1 MELHLFDKFI
11 LLALDQKKG
20 KFLIDS
26 FTLNYGLAGAILL
39 ELSEL
44 NKIEVK
50 NRKIVVVDHKLTKH
64 QLIDASIKLIN
75 KSKKSRKPRYWI
87 YKIGNK
93 SSGFKKVILH
103 DLHKKKIV
111 RIEVGS
117 YLWGII
123 KIKKYPVVNSHEI
136 DEIKDRIR
144 KVVLDKLK
152 PDVEVILLLSLL
164 ASCKLTRILFA
175 TKKEHREAKKRIKEL
190 TKDIEIGEAVSQT
203 LKEIQAALVVAT
215 TSAFVSSSSS

>member
-1 MELHLFDKFI
+1 MSLHLFEKFI
-11 LLALDQKKG
+11 LLALDHKKG

-44 NKIEVK
+44 NKIEIK
-50 NRKIVVVDHKLTKH
+50 NKKIIVIDNKLTNH
-64 QLIDASIKLIN
+64 PIVDASIKLIN
-75 KSKKSRKPRYWI
+75 KSRKNKKPRHWI
-87 YKIGNK
+87 YKLGNK
-93 SSGFKKVILH
+93 SSGFRKLILK
-103 DLHKKKIV
+103 DLYNKNIV
-111 RIEVGS
+111 KLDVKT

-123 KIKKYPVVNSHEI
+123 KIRRYPVIKSKDI

-152 PDVEVILLLSLL
+152 PDVEVVLLLSLL

-175 TKKEHREAKKRIKEL
+175 TKKEHREARKRIKEL
-190 TKDIEIGEAVSQT
+190 TQDIEIGEAVSQT

-215 TSAFVSSSSS
+215 TSTFVSSSSG

>member
-1 MELHLFDKFI
+1 MTFHLFDKFI
-11 LLALDQKKG
+11 LLTLDQKKG

-44 NKIEVK
+44 KKIEIK
-50 NRKIVVVDHKLTKH
+50 NRRIVVVDHKLINH
-64 QLIDASIKLIN
+64 QIIDASIKLIN
-75 KSKKSRKPRYWI
+75 KSGKYKRPKYWI

-93 SSGFKKVILH
+93 SSGFKKVILN
-103 DLHKKKIV
+103 DLYKNNIV
-111 RIEVGS
+111 KVDVSS
-117 YLWGII
+117 YLWGMI
-123 KIKKYPVVNSHEI
+123 KIKRYPVVNSKSV
-136 DEIKDRIR
+136 DEIIEKIR

-164 ASCKLTRILFA
+164 ASCKLTRILFS
-175 TKKEHREAKKRIKEL
+175 TKKEHREAKRRIKEL
-190 TKDIEIGEAVSQT
+190 TKDIEISEAVNQT